1 MSAIRTEHA
10 SEGRLAT
17 AISNMVVQAL
27 RQYTGR
33 GPTRSRTYIHD
44 QLISVV
50 LQGTLTR
57 AERRLVAD
65 GKSEL
70 VLHTRKAFQGLMRA
84 DLVAGVEAL
93 TGRRVIAFLGSNS
106 IDPDVNVESF
116 LLAPDANTEGATSAP
131 V

>member
-116 LLAPDANTEGATSAP
+116 LLAPGANTEGATSAP

>member
-1 MSAIRTEHA
+1 MPGIRTEHA
-10 SEGRLAT
+10 TDGKLAT
-17 AISNMVVQAL
+17 AISNMVVQSL

-70 VLHTRKAFQGLMRA
+70 VLRTRKAFQGLMRA

-93 TGRRVIAFLGSNS
+93 TGRTVVAFLGSNS
-106 IDPDVNVESF
+106 IDPDIDVESF
-116 LLAPDANTEGATSAP
+116 LLAPDAHAEDSMDASE
-131 V
+131 

>member
-1 MSAIRTEHA
+1 MPGMRTEHA
-10 SEGRLAT
+10 TDGKLAT
-17 AISNMVVQAL
+17 AISNMVVQSL

-33 GPTRSRTYIHD
+33 GPTRARTYIHD

-65 GKSEL
+65 GKSDL

-84 DLVAGVEAL
+84 ELVAGVEAL
-93 TGRRVIAFLGSNS
+93 TGRTVIAFLGSNS
-106 IDPDVNVESF
+106 IDPDIDVESF
-116 LLAPDANTEGATSAP
+116 LLAPDAHAEDPTDSCE
-131 V
+131 

>member
-1 MSAIRTEHA
+1 MPGSRTEHA
-10 SEGRLAT
+10 SDGKLAT
-17 AISNMVVQAL
+17 AISNTVVQVL
-27 RQYTGR
+27 RHHTGR

-65 GKSEL
+65 GKSDL
-70 VLHTRKAFQGLMRA
+70 VLRTRKAFQGLMRA

-93 TGRRVIAFLGSNS
+93 TGRTVIAFLDSNS
-106 IDPDVNVESF
+106 IDPDINVESF
-116 LLAPDANTEGATSAP
+116 LLAPEASAERP
-131 V
+131 SDVPA

>member
-1 MSAIRTEHA
+1 MPGTRTEHA
-10 SEGRLAT
+10 SEGKLAT
-17 AISNMVVQAL
+17 AISTMVVQAL

-57 AERRLVAD
+57 AERRLIAD

-70 VLHTRKAFQGLMRA
+70 VLHTRKAFQGLMHA
-84 DLVAGVEAL
+84 ELVAGVEAL

-116 LLAPDANTEGATSAP
+116 LLAPDASTEDPASGPS
-131 V
+131 

>member
-1 MSAIRTEHA
+1 MPGIRTEYA
-10 SEGRLAT
+10 SDGKLAT
-17 AISNMVVQAL
+17 AISNKVVQVL

-50 LQGTLTR
+50 LRDTLTR

-70 VLHTRKAFQGLMRA
+70 VLRTRKAFQGLMRA

-93 TGRRVIAFLGSNS
+93 TGRTVIAFLDSHS
-106 IDPDVNVESF
+106 IEPDINVESF
-116 LLAPDANTEGATSAP
+116 LLAPEAGAEGRTDAPA
-131 V
+131 

>member
-1 MSAIRTEHA
+1 MPCIRTEH
-10 SEGRLAT
+10 SSDGKLAT
-17 AISNMVVQAL
+17 AISNQVVQVL

-70 VLHTRKAFQGLMRA
+70 VLRTRKAFQGLMRA

-93 TGRRVIAFLGSNS
+93 TGRKVIAFLDSNS
-106 IDPDVNVESF
+106 IDPDINVESF
-116 LLAPDANTEGATSAP
+116 LLAPEAVTGGPTDAA

>member
-1 MSAIRTEHA
+1 MPGIRTEHA
-10 SEGRLAT
+10 TDGKLAT
-17 AISNMVVQAL
+17 AISNMVVQSL

-50 LQGTLTR
+50 LRGTLTR

-70 VLHTRKAFQGLMRA
+70 VLRTRKAFQGLMRA

-93 TGRRVIAFLGSNS
+93 TGRTVVAFLGSNS
-106 IDPDVNVESF
+106 IDPDIDVESF
-116 LLAPDANTEGATSAP
+116 LLAPDAHAEDSMDASE
-131 V
+131 

>member
-1 MSAIRTEHA
+1 MPGVRTEHD
-10 SEGRLAT
+10 SDGKLAT
-17 AISNMVVQAL
+17 AISNKVVQVL

-70 VLHTRKAFQGLMRA
+70 VLRTRKAFQGLMRP

-93 TGRRVIAFLGSNS
+93 TGRTVIAFLDSNS

-116 LLAPDANTEGATSAP
+116 LLAPEAGTEAPTDASP
-131 V
+131 